1 MGDSAH
7 PSSEPD
13 RPPKRQKQMT
23 VIACNSCKRRKSKV
37 SSGSGSGPLSATAC
51 PALEPR

>member
-1 MGDSAH
+1 MGDAAH
-7 PSSEPD
+7 LAAEAE

-37 SSGSGSGPLSATAC
+37 RSAC
-51 PALEPR
+51 CRHLPRR